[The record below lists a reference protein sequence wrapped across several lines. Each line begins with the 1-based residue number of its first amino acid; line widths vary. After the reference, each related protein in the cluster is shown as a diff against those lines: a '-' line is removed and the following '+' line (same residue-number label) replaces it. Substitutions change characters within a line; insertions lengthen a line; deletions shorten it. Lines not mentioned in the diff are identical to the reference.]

1 MQYVIFS
8 FFLLIF
14 IIVLAIEMTDAR
26 QKKIAFS
33 TYDPNTF
40 NHKNITLTKK
50 CPGCGEEIATDTA
63 VCKHCGAFVC
73 YFWYRS

>member
-8 FFLLIF
+8 YFILIF
-14 IIVLAIEMTDAR
+14 LVVLAIEISYAR
-26 QKKIAFS
+26 QKVAYSTNGPKSFNPKITA
-33 TYDPNTF
+33 TTN
-40 NHKNITLTKK
+40 K
-50 CPGCGEEIATDTA
+50 CPNCSKEIDTNTA